1 MKRNIVVKRILCIL
15 AAAKMLLSSPCA
27 FAHPTSQEGILAKA
41 YHATLERYCIGGE
54 AVGWS
59 IDELF
64 HTNGPT
70 ITYSFIT
77 SDSYLNSTFKSYVTV
92 GASLWSGTVTIVNK
106 TDGSGTGQIGT
117 YLDQDTNIEA
127 KFTQYYSDSSGH
139 LTSWKILMN
148 RTASLSATILAH
160 EFGHA
165 IGLNDMYANKNF
177 DKLMYAYTSGRTAT
191 SPATAD
197 QWGAKVITGVHTSHT
212 WSFKYHST
220 ASNGNNKHVRYCTSC
235 SGLTDT
241 IMECVYNANNVCRV
255 CGVPRGSQPWSSG
268 SEQDTM

>member
-15 AAAKMLLSSPCA
+15 AAAIMLLSSPCA

-212 WSFKYHST
+212 WSFKYHGVTS
-220 ASNGNNKHVRYCTSC
+220 SGNNQHVRYCTSC